1 MRRVILGLLT
11 IAVCWFASYAAHA
24 ADFNVPKQTVAG
36 KEFSDSTSGSGEGTL
51 LLIGPAA
58 ISQHK
63 VKLGD
68 SVTISGD
75 DVRAAGRYITVLRG
89 DGEPASKTF
98 FVVAGK
104 PEKLTFLARPSR
116 VPAGKQDVVSGV
128 AFVFDQHD
136 NLVLAPSDVKFD
148 LSVKGAPSASRLVA
162 TKNGIAWTR
171 MNSGK
176 TQGAAQFVAS
186 LPSAESEDASVRRVV
201 QQVAA

>member
-36 KEFSDSTSGSGEGTL
+36 KEFSVSTSGSGEGTL

-63 VKLGD
+63 VKLGE
-68 SVTISGD
+68 SVNISGD

-116 VPAGKQDVVSGV
+116 VPAGKEGVGSGGALGFCPPQQLV
-128 AFVFDQHD
+128 PGPHD
-136 NLVLAPSDVKFD
+136 GKF
-148 LSVKGAPSASRLVA
+148 G
-162 TKNGIAWTR
+162 
-171 MNSGK
+171 
-176 TQGAAQFVAS
+176 
-186 LPSAESEDASVRRVV
+186 
-201 QQVAA
+201 